1 MSSAPS
7 SRPRATSTSWPRPT
21 TTLTPTRRCIRWQQ
35 EPYGYVGLLVDELIL
50 SPGRFLKLQISAFE
64 TLQKDDDQTL
74 FAKPQ
79 CGNLQHLLHCGRSGG

>member
-1 MSSAPS
+1 MLGSPG
-7 SRPRATSTSWPRPT
+7 
-21 TTLTPTRRCIRWQQ
+21 QQ

-79 CGNLQHLLHCGRSGG
+79 YRNLNLTPFALWPLGRLKSEVLAA